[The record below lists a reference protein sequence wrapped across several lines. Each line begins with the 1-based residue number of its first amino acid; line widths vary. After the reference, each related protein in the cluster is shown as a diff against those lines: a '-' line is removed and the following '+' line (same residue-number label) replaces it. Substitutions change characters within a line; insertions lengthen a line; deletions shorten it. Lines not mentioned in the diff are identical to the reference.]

1 MSNPFL
7 KVAGLATATQTVEV
21 AGQSFTFSG
30 EGVSVEDKFAV
41 LFPDPVA
48 DAQLADHLSAQLGA
62 RVPEAIIAAA
72 RAIVLAFVPGED
84 GKKPDISDV
93 VRMAVAQPAAFTHL
107 DIAASQVLGLTT
119 PTRTNGGLA
128 DWTDVYRL
136 LRTAFNKGGDQDLVR
151 KAALIAKAALTSSG
165 ETPEPLDADTE
176 PLMEALR
183 GNSDAASSDGS

>member
-7 KVAGLATATQTVEV
+7 AVAGLATASQTVEV
-21 AGQSFTFSG
+21 GGQSFTFSG
-30 EGVSVEDKFAV
+30 EGVAVEETFAV

-48 DAQLADHLSAQLGA
+48 DAQLADHLSAQRGA
-62 RVPEAIIAAA
+62 KVPEAIIAAA
-72 RAIVLAFVPGED
+72 RAIVLAFVSGED
-84 GKKPDISDV
+84 GWTPDISDV

-119 PTRTNGGLA
+119 PTRTRGGLA

-136 LRTAFNKGGDQDLVR
+136 LRTAHRKGGDQDLVR
-151 KAALIAKAALTSSG
+151 QAALIAKAALSSSG

-176 PLMEALR
+176 PLMESLR
-183 GNSDAASSDGS
+183 GNLGAASSDGS